1 MEWLTAIKK
10 SIDFMEAHLLDD
22 ISADDV
28 AAEIFMSPFY
38 FQRGFKILTELTPS
52 EYIRNKRLYL
62 AALDVAAERKK

>member
-28 AAEIFMSPFY
+28 VAEMFMSPFY
-38 FQRGFKILTELTPS
+38 F
-52 EYIRNKRLYL
+52 
-62 AALDVAAERKK
+62 

>member
-28 AAEIFMSPFY
+28 A
-38 FQRGFKILTELTPS
+38 
-52 EYIRNKRLYL
+52 
-62 AALDVAAERKK
+62 VERKKRLTKIALGTKHFFFYIVYVILF